1 MEFPALSQSSSI
13 VERCLDLLAEPPV
26 PLRLTAAVVAVV
38 LTFNLFLQGA
48 QPHAVGLIPAPWD
61 KLAHVVFFGAIAALA
76 WVVLGG
82 RGRGAGYGAIAIAVG
97 IGLAD
102 EIAQSLLPGRSA
114 GVADL
119 AADFVGAVLAVSV
132 LSALRARR
140 LPRS

>member
-1 MEFPALSQSSSI
+1 MELPRLPESSSI
-13 VERCLDLLAEPPV
+13 IERCLDLLAEPPML
-26 PLRLTAAVVAVV
+26 LRLSAAAVAVV
-38 LTFNLFLQGA
+38 LTFSLFHQGA

-82 RGRGAGYGAIAIAVG
+82 RGPGARYGAIAIAVG

-114 GVADL
+114 GIADL
-119 AADFVGAVLAVSV
+119 AADCMGAVLAVSV
-132 LSALRARR
+132 LSALRARWLR
-140 LPRS
+140 RS